1 MIFYTYYC
9 QSNLFMFPGP
19 LVGKYL
25 SILGVKIIYP
35 AGFILDGLTF
45 ILFGLL
51 HWVDNIPTFLIL
63 SYTIR
68 FLEGVGAAATWNSNL
83 SILMAKFPDRKATV
97 KAWCD
102 ASFNTGL
109 TLGPVIGAFLYEAGG
124 FSVPFFLGG
133 SMIIVSGALVYLVT
147 DMPTIEKTES
157 TYSVMKFVTKPAI
170 LAALFSATV
179 SAYTIGTLEATLST
193 FLGKIPSMTVKMI
206 AMTFL
211 TMSLSSVLATP
222 VSGWV
227 CDNKL
232 SPWIVSALGCV
243 TMSACFMFL
252 GPAPYLATIISPTMM
267 SVCLSL
273 VLQGVGSAMV
283 LVASFSCAQISAVTA
298 GLPDASDTQAV
309 VAGLFTSAF
318 AAGNFFGPSI
328 SGVLFD
334 AVGFSYNCLIIQLL
348 LILTTLF
355 NFLFYS
361 VTRKISFLPDIIVT
375 E

>member
-124 FSVPFFLGG
+124 F
-133 SMIIVSGALVYLVT
+133 
-147 DMPTIEKTES
+147 
-157 TYSVMKFVTKPAI
+157 
-170 LAALFSATV
+170 
-179 SAYTIGTLEATLST
+179 
-193 FLGKIPSMTVKMI
+193 
-206 AMTFL
+206 
-211 TMSLSSVLATP
+211 
-222 VSGWV
+222 
-227 CDNKL
+227 
-232 SPWIVSALGCV
+232 CV
-243 TMSACFMFL
+243 RT
-252 GPAPYLATIISPTMM
+252 
-267 SVCLSL
+267 
-273 VLQGVGSAMV
+273 
-283 LVASFSCAQISAVTA
+283 
-298 GLPDASDTQAV
+298 
-309 VAGLFTSAF
+309 
-318 AAGNFFGPSI
+318 
-328 SGVLFD
+328 
-334 AVGFSYNCLIIQLL
+334 
-348 LILTTLF
+348 
-355 NFLFYS
+355 
-361 VTRKISFLPDIIVT
+361 
-375 E
+375 